1 MKKLTVYLSLALT
14 LAGLASCEK
23 EIDEVAQPAAQAA
36 ADAKTQQTP
45 LQLLSGGQW
54 HLTDLKT
61 TSKAAGSTDAVTV
74 SIFGQ
79 LKPTMRDN
87 LTQFTADGRYIQDEG
102 ATKLN
107 PAMAQQKA
115 GSYKLSEDNKTL
127 TVTLPNLER
136 VYSVE
141 ELTATT
147 LRLKLTEGTDD
158 KAVSFESTFSH

>member
-1 MKKLTVYLSLALT
+1 MKKLPVYLSLALT

-23 EIDEVAQPAAQAA
+23 EIEEVAQPSAQAA
-36 ADAKTQQTP
+36 DAQAQQTP
-45 LQLLSGGQW
+45 QQLLTSSQW

-61 TSKAAGSTDAVTV
+61 TSKPAGATDAVTV

-87 LTQFTADGRYIQDEG
+87 LTQFAADGRYILDEG

-115 GSYKLSEDNKTL
+115 GSYKLSDDAKTL
-127 TVTLPNLER
+127 TVTLPDLER

-141 ELTATT
+141 EISATQ
-147 LRLKLTEGTDD
+147 LRLKLTTGPADN
-158 KAVSFESTFSH
+158 AVSYESTFAH